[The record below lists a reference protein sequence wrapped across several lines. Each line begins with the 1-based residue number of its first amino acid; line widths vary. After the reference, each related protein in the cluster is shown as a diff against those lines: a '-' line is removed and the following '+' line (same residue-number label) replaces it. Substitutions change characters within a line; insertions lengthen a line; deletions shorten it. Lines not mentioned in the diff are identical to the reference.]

1 MANWPTIYDV
11 ACPGELWYRV
21 TSLEARSLV
30 SQAYLSKSSKA
41 SSLVIPPLWRPT
53 SMIAL
58 NTVMICI
65 ETKQIL
71 FILECLINK
80 NLPKSNPRNNFM
92 YPTYL
97 KSLSFSFLINTIDR
111 RNRVVFL
118 LSVSNDQ
125 GITAFLFNYRPLFE
139 IFLPGFNGFC
149 PIHLSCLIYHRK
161 AIHSLSFL
169 SRNFPKICALYKIH

>member
-1 MANWPTIYDV
+1 
-11 ACPGELWYRV
+11 
-21 TSLEARSLV
+21 
-30 SQAYLSKSSKA
+30 
-41 SSLVIPPLWRPT
+41 
-53 SMIAL
+53 MIAL

-118 LSVSNDQ
+118 LSVSTNK
-125 GITAFLFNYRPLFE
+125 GSLPFYLTTAHSSKFSSRALMDSDLSTCLVSYIIAKLFTVFLFCLG
-139 IFLPGFNGFC
+139 IF
-149 PIHLSCLIYHRK
+149 HRYVHYIK
-161 AIHSLSFL
+161 YI
-169 SRNFPKICALYKIH
+169 N